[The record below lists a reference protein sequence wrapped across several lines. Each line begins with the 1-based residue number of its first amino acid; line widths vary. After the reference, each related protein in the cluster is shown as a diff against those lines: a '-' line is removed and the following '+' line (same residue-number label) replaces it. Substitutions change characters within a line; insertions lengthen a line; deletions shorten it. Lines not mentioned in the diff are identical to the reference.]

1 MKRVSKE
8 VTVNIREE
16 QTITELSAGLQPYQA
31 DVYIEK
37 MSRGS
42 HMKVNVK
49 SFLGLVTIHLE
60 NGDSITISA
69 EGEDAEE
76 ALEMTARFFEV

>member
-1 MKRVSKE
+1 MKRAAQE
-8 VTVNIREE
+8 VTVNIRED
-16 QTITELSAGLQPYQA
+16 QTITELSASLQPYRA

-60 NGDSITISA
+60 NGDTITVSA
-69 EGEDAEE
+69 EGEDADQALEE
-76 ALEMTARFFEV
+76 AVRFFAS